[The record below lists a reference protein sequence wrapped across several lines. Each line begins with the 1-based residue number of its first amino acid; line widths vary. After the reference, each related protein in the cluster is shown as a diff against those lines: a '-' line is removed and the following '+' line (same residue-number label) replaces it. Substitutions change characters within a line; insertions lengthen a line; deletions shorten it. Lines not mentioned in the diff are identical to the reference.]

1 MALGAGGLGNTGGM
15 RERLMVFMAV
25 RAGEGGM
32 RRAGDLFRLVVA
44 LCAVD
49 LDGAVRMPD
58 CDQRTENHPKG
69 KRKKF
74 PFHGIGGPK
83 SFLQENGSMLGRAYP
98 GAITIALSRSFRF
111 RQSIG
116 GDPVEWRRV
125 PGIRI
130 KRMH

>member
-1 MALGAGGLGNTGGM
+1 
-15 RERLMVFMAV
+15 
-25 RAGEGGM
+25 M

-44 LCAVD
+44 LRAVD

-58 CDQRTENHPKG
+58 RDQRTENHPKG